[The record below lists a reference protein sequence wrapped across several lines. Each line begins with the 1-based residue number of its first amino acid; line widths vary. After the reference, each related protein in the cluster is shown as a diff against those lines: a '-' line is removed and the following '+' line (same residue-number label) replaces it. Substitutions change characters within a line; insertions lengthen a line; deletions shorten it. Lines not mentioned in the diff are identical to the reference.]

1 MAGGGLLREI
11 DVSGEPVRGIAL
23 MLGNFAGAVRI
34 RDVFVVVC
42 DGEGGCLGAMWSA
55 AGDDFVFYGSRMIWL
70 RLAIFAT

>member
-1 MAGGGLLREI
+1 
-11 DVSGEPVRGIAL
+11 

-55 AGDDFVFYGSRMIWL
+55 AGDDFVFYD
-70 RLAIFAT
+70 LAPLGMAGRG